1 MLVAL
6 HLINLESLTNT
17 KGNYP
22 PKTKVCILRVVKV
35 PVNPEIG
42 KWGREEEVVAA
53 RTKEAVYTDLDST
66 LDEAAKDF

>member
-17 KGNYP
+17 KGNCP

-35 PVNPEIG
+35 AVNPEIG
-42 KWGREEEVVAA
+42 KWGRDEEVVAA

-66 LDEAAKDF
+66 LDETAKDI